1 MAPEVIKQAG
11 HDHKAD
17 IWSLGITAIELAT
30 GEPPMSDIH
39 PMKVLFL
46 IPKNPPPRLEGNF
59 SAAFKDFV
67 SQCVQRDPR
76 RRPSA
81 RELLQHPFLRRARK
95 TTYLTELIE
104 RHERW
109 LARHP
114 KEHSYED
121 NDEDNEDEQEV
132 DEDRQDLWD
141 FGTVRP
147 ANGRGPGLR
156 VMNDAGANSRSL
168 VRGLEGPAKAP
179 MSIDEGIR
187 IPAKPLPAEETVLF
201 TGTASPLKQNFPHTT
216 PSKVPLPPSPA
227 RTAAPVVKDNLPD
240 IKISQSPLRHNRTEQ
255 DEFLQHSI
263 TADMAGLNLGVPPS
277 RPFSPSKN
285 GQQRSPAVSTP
296 APATSSVKSDPLTS
310 SVQTKPAK
318 PTGPH
323 TLHCLTNPSLP
334 TSPSSNDPPLEQA
347 HTESMTAL
355 TGVVLPALQAAVQ
368 RRAHDLNEQHRRAS
382 AAAPHALASRA
393 AQLHA
398 QEQIRLGAVELAA
411 AFARIERWDRSAP
424 AGKGAG
430 DEPGWVECFLEEV
443 LLRVE
448 AEDVDE

>member
-81 RELLQHPFLRRARK
+81 RDLLQHPFLRRARK

-114 KEHSYED
+114 KEQSYED
-121 NDEDNEDEQEV
+121 NDEEDDDEQEV
-132 DEDRQDLWD
+132 DEDRNDLWD

-168 VRGLEGPAKAP
+168 TRDSEGPPGLKAYMGEDKKVP
-179 MSIDEGIR
+179 TK
-187 IPAKPLPAEETVLF
+187 ALPGKGTVLF
-201 TGTASPLKQNFPHTT
+201 TGPASPPKQNLLLST
-216 PSKVPLPPSPA
+216 PSKVPLPPSPT
-227 RTAAPVVKDNLPD
+227 RTAAPVLNDDLRAAKLP
-240 IKISQSPLRHNRTEQ
+240 SSSFGHNRAEQ
-255 DEFLQHSI
+255 DNFLQQSI
-263 TADMAGLNLGVPPS
+263 TADMAGLDLGTTPTRPLAFPQKPQQPS
-277 RPFSPSKN
+277 AASTLASGPGNEKRDPFISANK
-285 GQQRSPAVSTP
+285 A
-296 APATSSVKSDPLTS
+296 
-310 SVQTKPAK
+310 KPAK
-318 PTGPH
+318 SAEPH
-323 TLHCLTNPSLP
+323 TSHSLTEPSLP
-334 TSPSSNDPPLEQA
+334 SAPPLNGPPLEPAPIQP
-347 HTESMTAL
+347 MTAL
-355 TGVVLPALQAAVQ
+355 TGVVLPALQAAVS
-368 RRAHDLNEQHRRAS
+368 RRAHDLNDQHRRAS
-382 AAAPHALASRA
+382 AAAPHAFASRG

-398 QEQIRLGAVELAA
+398 QEQIRLGAAEIAA

-424 AGKGAG
+424 VGKDAG

-448 AEDVDE
+448 AEDVDD